1 MMKTVLPDS
10 TVDIKF
16 SLCLIDGTV
25 VDQTEGDE
33 TLQFTLGDGTLF
45 EGLEKWLLGLAEGEH
60 KQFTLFPDDAFGN
73 PDPDNLVQ
81 MSRSDFPDDIDVERG
96 LVIGFS
102 GPAGEEVP
110 GTIVA
115 VEGDVVTVDF
125 NHPLAGQVL
134 IFDVTVEKIYD

>member
-1 MMKTVLPDS
+1 MKQVKADS
-10 TVDIKF
+10 TVDIRF

-25 VDQTEGDE
+25 VDQTEADE

-45 EGLEKWLLGLAEGEH
+45 EGLERWLIGLEEGERR
-60 KQFTLFPDDAFGN
+60 QFTLFPEDAFGN
-73 PDPDNLVQ
+73 PDPDNITEL
-81 MSRSDFPDDIDVERG
+81 SRSDFPADMDLQRG

-115 VEGDVVTVDF
+115 VEDDRVTVDF
-125 NHPLAGQVL
+125 NHPLAGKVL
-134 IFDVTVEKIYD
+134 LFDVTVERIYD

>member
-1 MMKTVLPDS
+1 MKQVKAGS
-10 TVDIKF
+10 TVDIRF

-25 VDQTEGDE
+25 VDQTEADE

-45 EGLEKWLLGLAEGEH
+45 EGLERWLIGLEEGEH
-60 KQFTLFPDDAFGN
+60 KQFTLFPEDAFGN
-73 PDPDNLVQ
+73 PDPDNVQ
-81 MSRSDFPDDIDVERG
+81 ELSRDLFPADMDLERG

-102 GPAGEEVP
+102 GPAGDDIP

-115 VEGDVVTVDF
+115 VEGDRVTVDF

-134 IFDVTVEKIYD
+134 VFDVTVERIYD

>member
-1 MMKTVLPDS
+1 MKQVKAGS

-25 VDQTEGDE
+25 VDQTEADE

-45 EGLEKWLLGLAEGEH
+45 EGLERWLIGLEEGEQR
-60 KQFTLFPDDAFGN
+60 QFTLFPEDAFGN
-73 PDPDNLVQ
+73 PDPDNVQ
-81 MSRSDFPDDIDVERG
+81 ELSRDLFPADMDLERG

-102 GPAGEEVP
+102 GPAGDDIP

-115 VEGDVVTVDF
+115 VEEDRVTVDF

-134 IFDVTVEKIYD
+134 VFDVTVERIYD

>member
-1 MMKTVLPDS
+1 MKQVKTGS

-25 VDQTEGDE
+25 VDQTEADE

-45 EGLEKWLLGLAEGEH
+45 EGLERWLIGLEEGEQR
-60 KQFTLFPDDAFGN
+60 QFTLFPEDAFGN
-73 PDPDNLVQ
+73 PDPDNVQ
-81 MSRSDFPDDIDVERG
+81 ELSRDLFPADMDLERG

-102 GPAGEEVP
+102 GPAGDDIP

-115 VEGDVVTVDF
+115 VEEDRVTVDF

-134 IFDVTVEKIYD
+134 VFDVTVERIYD

>member
-1 MMKTVLPDS
+1 MKTVLPDS
-10 TVDIKF
+10 TVDIRF

-45 EGLEKWLLGLAEGEH
+45 EGLEKWLLGLEEGER

-81 MSRSDFPDDIDVERG
+81 MSRGDFPGDIEVERG

-115 VEGDVVTVDF
+115 VEDDVVTVDF

>member
-1 MMKTVLPDS
+1 MKQVKAGS

-25 VDQTEGDE
+25 VDQTEADE

-45 EGLEKWLLGLAEGEH
+45 EGLERWLIGLEEGEQ
-60 KQFTLFPDDAFGN
+60 KQFTLFPEDAFGN
-73 PDPDNLVQ
+73 PDPDNVQ
-81 MSRSDFPDDIDVERG
+81 ELSRDLFPADMDLERG

-102 GPAGEEVP
+102 GPAGDDIP

-115 VEGDVVTVDF
+115 VEEDRVTVDF

-134 IFDVTVEKIYD
+134 VFDVTVERIYD

>member
-1 MMKTVLPDS
+1 MKTVLPNS

-33 TLQFTLGDGTLF
+33 TLQFKLGDGTLF
-45 EGLEKWLLGLAEGEH
+45 EGLEKWLLGLREGES

-73 PDPDNLVQ
+73 PDPDNLVVLKRDQ
-81 MSRSDFPDDIDVERG
+81 FPADMDLARG
-96 LVIGFS
+96 LVIGFN
-102 GPAGEEVP
+102 GEAGEEVP

-115 VEGDVVTVDF
+115 IEGNDITVDF

-134 IFDVTVEKIYD
+134 IFDVTIEKIY